1 MARKKSLSHPGH
13 RPPIRAG
20 GGRWRNP
27 DANLSDIPLASLKR
41 TKLTASIDGPVIAWL
56 RTLLAKGP
64 TALRPQHLRY
74 QPRSNAVPQLHC
86 IVLDTSGSMRQGG
99 RLALAKG
106 FAARLIE
113 EAARA
118 SDDVALLSFGGR
130 GVELLVAPGPARA
143 AGAARVRQCGGGGGT
158 PLAQALAVA
167 HGLLA
172 QSSHATLWLLT
183 DGRTLEQP
191 AVPQG
196 AAHTVIVDFD
206 DPKRPLGRGA
216 AWAVRW
222 GAEYRLA
229 PGRTCIKDMAMYD

>member
-1 MARKKSLSHPGH
+1 MARKKSLSHHGH
-13 RPPIRAG
+13 RPAARAG
-20 GGRWRNP
+20 DGRWRNP
-27 DANLSDIPLASLKR
+27 VANHSAIPVASFKQAR
-41 TKLTASIDGPVIAWL
+41 LTAPADGPAIAWL
-56 RTLLAKGP
+56 RTLVAKGP
-64 TALRPQHLRY
+64 TALQLHHLRF
-74 QPRSNAVPQLHC
+74 QPRSKAVPQLHC
-86 IVLDTSGSMRQGG
+86 IVLDTSGSMRPGG

-118 SDDVALLSFGGR
+118 GDDVALLSFGGR
-130 GVELLVAPGPARA
+130 GVELLVPPGPARA

-172 QSSHATLWLLT
+172 NSSHAALWLLT

-191 AVPQG
+191 ATPRG

-206 DPKRPLGRGA
+206 DPKRPLGRCA

-222 GAEYRLA
+222 GAEHRLA
-229 PGRTCIKDMAMYD
+229 PV